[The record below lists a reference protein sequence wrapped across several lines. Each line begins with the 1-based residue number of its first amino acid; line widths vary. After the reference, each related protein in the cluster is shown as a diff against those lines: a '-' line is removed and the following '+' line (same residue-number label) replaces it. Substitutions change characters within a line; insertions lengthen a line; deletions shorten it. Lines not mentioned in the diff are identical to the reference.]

1 MRRRAEFR
9 REDLREEGTERR
21 KRTEME
27 GGMERAETR
36 VLVVAWVREREV
48 ARVSREWWQRTFSR
62 TWGS

>member
-9 REDLREEGTERR
+9 REDFREEGTERR

-36 VLVVAWVREREV
+36 VLVVAWVRERVV
-48 ARVSREWWQRTFSR
+48 ASVSREWW
-62 TWGS
+62 

>member
-1 MRRRAEFR
+1 MRRRAEFKS
-9 REDLREEGTERR
+9 EDLREDGTERR

-48 ARVSREWWQRTFSR
+48 ARVSRDWW
-62 TWGS
+62 